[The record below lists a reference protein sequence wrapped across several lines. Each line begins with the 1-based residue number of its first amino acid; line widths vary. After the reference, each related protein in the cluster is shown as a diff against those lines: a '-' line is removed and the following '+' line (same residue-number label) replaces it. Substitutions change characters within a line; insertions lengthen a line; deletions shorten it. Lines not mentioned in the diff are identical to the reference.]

1 MVVII
6 PPPPLLRRLIAIRVA
21 AVFHLF
27 LFLLLFVVVF
37 CDGGI
42 LELFCLFVFPSV
54 PKNER
59 KKKNSLLSDCCGRD
73 LCSGLL
79 LVGVFLETL
88 F

>member
-6 PPPPLLRRLIAIRVA
+6 PPPPLLRLIAIRVA
-21 AVFHLF
+21 AVFHLSPISIVVRCCVLWRNSRAF
-27 LFLLLFVVVF
+27 L
-37 CDGGI
+37 
-42 LELFCLFVFPSV
+42 SV
-54 PKNER
+54 RFSCAKER
-59 KKKNSLLSDCCGRD
+59 KKKKKNSLLSDCCGPD